1 MQDPSAWVAG
11 VRAATVTVTPLE
23 LANAVGQA
31 SAPLIVDV
39 REREEVAQ
47 GIVATAH
54 WIPRGQLESGIVAL
68 AILDVPLARADL
80 HSALPKWTIH
90 LVTHA
95 ETFGNGYG
103 VALIL
108 LSLVVLESR
117 KRTAARLA
125 LSAYGAGLAA
135 NVVKLCVERA
145 RPYYWL
151 ETSDPSL
158 GSQFGGWF
166 TLGGVG
172 SHWQSFPSAHTAT
185 AVGLAYGLS
194 KLYPCGR
201 RWFTVLAAMVAVQRV
216 VADMHYASD
225 TLFAA
230 AIALLFAAPLYGN
243 GRLAKKFDAWEAAS
257 QASQVPLVETRRA
270 A

>member
-1 MQDPSAWVAG
+1 MPQVVNAYQRRIA
-11 VRAATVTVTPLE
+11 RAAIHGGPHISLPRKSADSTDSQPDV
-23 LANAVGQA
+23 
-31 SAPLIVDV
+31 SAPGPRLRTVPKVALLI
-39 REREEVAQ
+39 A
-47 GIVATAH
+47 
-54 WIPRGQLESGIVAL
+54 SGIVAL